1 MKPKVKIFQN
11 GMVGKLCEM
20 VNKFIEDND
29 IDVIDVIDVKYSSAA
44 STNGYGG
51 ALFSAMIIYTQNDNH

>member
-1 MKPKVKIFQN
+1 
-11 GMVGKLCEM
+11 MVGKLCEM

>member
-1 MKPKVKIFQN
+1 
-11 GMVGKLCEM
+11 MVGKLCEM

-29 IDVIDVIDVKYSSAA
+29 IDVIDIKYSSAA

>member
-29 IDVIDVIDVKYSSAA
+29 IDVIDVKYSSAA

>member
-29 IDVIDVIDVKYSSAA
+29 IDVIDIKYSSAA

-51 ALFSAMIIYTQNDNH
+51 ALLSAMIIYTQNDNH